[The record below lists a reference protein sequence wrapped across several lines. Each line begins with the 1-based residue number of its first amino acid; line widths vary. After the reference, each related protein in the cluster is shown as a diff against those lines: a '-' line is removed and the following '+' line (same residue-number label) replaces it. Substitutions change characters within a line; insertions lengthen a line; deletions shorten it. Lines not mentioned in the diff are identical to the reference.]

1 MATKSKK
8 KAKSHYAQK
17 FPWQAIVELGVG
29 VYCIFGLLEYI
40 GAQKFIIGPFLA
52 LYSVGFLSVGVL
64 SFMHFVSNLVEM
76 HKARIEAKK
85 KSAKISTEE
94 VTVL

>member
-1 MATKSKK
+1 MT
-8 KAKSHYAQK
+8 
-17 FPWQAIVELGVG
+17 ELLVG

-64 SFMHFVSNLVEM
+64 SFMHYIGNIIEV
-76 HKARIEAKK
+76 HKARKNNDNVEPQDAYNAK
-85 KSAKISTEE
+85 
-94 VTVL
+94 